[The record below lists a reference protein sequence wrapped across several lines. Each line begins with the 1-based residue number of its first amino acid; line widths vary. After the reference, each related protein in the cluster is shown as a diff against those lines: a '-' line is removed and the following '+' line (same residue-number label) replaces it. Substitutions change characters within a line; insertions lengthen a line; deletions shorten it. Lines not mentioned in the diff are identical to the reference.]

1 MFLDLIPYKYF
12 LTIIS
17 LCASWHDE
25 NSKIIQNPP
34 NQLQDLFIM
43 AKPVGINRQVLYTV
57 QMIDTFINA
66 HGSQVTYQN
75 E

>member
-1 MFLDLIPYKYF
+1 MLLDLIPYQYF

-17 LCASWHDE
+17 LCASWHGK
-25 NSKIIQNPP
+25 NSKIIQSPP
-34 NQLQDLFIM
+34 NQLQDLLIM
-43 AKPVGINRQVLYTV
+43 AKSVGITRQVLYTV